1 MHFGRGGAIFLK
13 EFMPAIQWKVLPKGL
28 FLAGLLAPKPK
39 TLTNKRAFPRAHSR
53 NLVKCTKAEE
63 SMDHISNLID
73 ISETGMRFSSS
84 TKPRTGSVIQMLV
97 NLAEESRQVTV
108 LGQVAWVRAI
118 PGSSKGFHVGVS
130 FLQMSHE
137 DRELVAQFVKNKRA
151 SSRRRT
157 S

>member
-1 MHFGRGGAIFLK
+1 ML
-13 EFMPAIQWKVLPKGL
+13 AIQWKVLPKSL
-28 FLAGLLAPKPK
+28 TLAGLLAPKPK

-53 NLVKCTKAEE
+53 NLVKCTKADEN
-63 SMDHISNLID
+63 MDHLSNLID
-73 ISETGMRFSSS
+73 LSETGMRFSSS
-84 TKPRTGSVIQMLV
+84 SKPRIGSVIQMLI

-108 LGQVAWVRAI
+108 LGQVAWVKAI
-118 PGSSKGFHVGVS
+118 AGSSKGFHVGVS

-137 DRELVAQFVKNKRA
+137 DRELVSQFVKNKRA